1 MALFLWAA
9 TEALAWPTTVAR
21 LPFTVTIPATIISG
35 IILARDCRDMRAGAS
50 EAGGWWVSI
59 NRTVERAM
67 LPRTGAFFGYLLC
80 LLGAA
85 YLIGQ
90 MIALPL
96 FIMVYLLRWGGYGWR
111 ISIGYAI
118 VGWLVL
124 YGFYDQIMHVLWH
137 QPLLLG

>member
-1 MALFLWAA
+1 MRSRQVRAA
-9 TEALAWPTTVAR
+9 PARRWPVPV
-21 LPFTVTIPATIISG
+21 LPFTVTIPATIISV
-35 IILARDCRDMRAGAS
+35 IILLRDCRDMRAAATD
-50 EAGGWWVSI
+50 AGGWRISI
-59 NRTVERAM
+59 IRTAERAM

-90 MIALPL
+90 MVALPL
-96 FIMVYLLRWGGYGWR
+96 FIVVYLRRWGGYGWR